1 MSASAEVEGFKVSSY
16 VLSKYEIHRVVG
28 EGEYGVVYS
37 ARNIEDE
44 TPVAI
49 KKIKDYAA
57 DEIRESLAKMIL
69 RELKMLQHFRG
80 HDNIVSLVDVFID
93 DKDKHLYFVT
103 ELMDTTLHSVI
114 YSKQPLT
121 LQHIQFFAYQ
131 ILRGLKFLHS
141 AKVMHRD
148 LKPGN
153 ILVNSACDVKICDLG
168 MARSPVD
175 SQLGERLTV
184 KVVTRWYRAPELLL
198 CSFDYDFSIDI
209 WAVGC
214 ILLELFLRKP
224 AFPGDDYVGMIK
236 LQISKIGNPSKE
248 DQQHLC
254 ENAVRF
260 LSVVE
265 VNKKFDWSVHVP
277 SAEATDLMLQ
287 LLQFNPQKRVKA
299 GNALQ
304 HPFFQELHDP
314 ECEPECD
321 KTFDFDY
328 ERDLH
333 SMNSQ
338 EVKQMIEDEVS
349 AHQYGSSRR
358 WSAQSRSLS
367 GLQPITP

>member
-1 MSASAEVEGFKVSSY
+1 MRGRLLRDGCEVDAGDPEAKHQLPLDRAAIIRIQRSSMSASAEVEGFKVSSY

-153 ILVNSACDVKICDLG
+153 ILVNSACDVKICDLVRVLPPHSLPPSPRPSPTLPSLSPPYFSRG
-168 MARSPVD
+168 SLYIDFLWDGQVPGGLAAGGEANCEGRDQMVPPPLTALPLTMRGSQGTELLSCCFARSI
-175 SQLGERLTV
+175 T
-184 KVVTRWYRAPELLL
+184 
-198 CSFDYDFSIDI
+198 
-209 WAVGC
+209 
-214 ILLELFLRKP
+214 
-224 AFPGDDYVGMIK
+224 
-236 LQISKIGNPSKE
+236 ISPS
-248 DQQHLC
+248 
-254 ENAVRF
+254 
-260 LSVVE
+260 
-265 VNKKFDWSVHVP
+265 
-277 SAEATDLMLQ
+277 T
-287 LLQFNPQKRVKA
+287 
-299 GNALQ
+299 
-304 HPFFQELHDP
+304 
-314 ECEPECD
+314 
-321 KTFDFDY
+321 
-328 ERDLH
+328 
-333 SMNSQ
+333 
-338 EVKQMIEDEVS
+338 
-349 AHQYGSSRR
+349 
-358 WSAQSRSLS
+358 S
-367 GLQPITP
+367 GR

>member
-1 MSASAEVEGFKVSSY
+1 
-16 VLSKYEIHRVVG
+16 
-28 EGEYGVVYS
+28 
-37 ARNIEDE
+37 
-44 TPVAI
+44 
-49 KKIKDYAA
+49 
-57 DEIRESLAKMIL
+57 MIL
-69 RELKMLQHFRG
+69 RELKMLQHFSG

-93 DKDKHLYFVT
+93 GKDKHLYFVT
-103 ELMDTTLHSVI
+103 ELMDTSLHSVI

-121 LQHIQFFAYQ
+121 VQHIQFFVYQ

-198 CSFDYDFSIDI
+198 CSLDYDFSIDV

-214 ILLELFLRKP
+214 IMAELFLRKP

-236 LQISKIGNPSKE
+236 LQISKIGLPSRE
-248 DQQHLC
+248 DQEHLC

-265 VNKKFDWSVHVP
+265 VNKKFDWSSHVP
-277 SAEATDLMLQ
+277 SEEAIDLLHQ
-287 LLQFNPQKRVKA
+287 LLQFNPKKRAKA
-299 GNALQ
+299 GVALQ

-314 ECEPECD
+314 NCEPDCD

-328 ERDLH
+328 ERCLH
-333 SMNSQ
+333 SMTST
-338 EVKQMIEDEVS
+338 EIRKMIEDEVS
-349 AHQYGSSRR
+349 ARVQESNARHSPP
-358 WSAQSRSLS
+358 ARSMS